1 MFDLAADVAGLRNQ
15 LEVVARGESLIGV
28 SAEGELANSPGVHRH
43 WHSNYVPV
51 RSADGEV
58 TGIAAASIETT
69 QQKLAEAA
77 LMQNEKLAAVG
88 RLAASI
94 AHEINNPLESVT
106 NLLYLAKTAQ
116 EKTDIEEYL
125 DTAEIE
131 LRRAS
136 AITNQTLRFYKQ

>member
-1 MFDLAADVAGLRNQ
+1 
-15 LEVVARGESLIGV
+15 
-28 SAEGELANSPGVHRH
+28 
-43 WHSNYVPV
+43 
-51 RSADGEV
+51 
-58 TGIAAASIETT
+58 
-69 QQKLAEAA
+69 
-77 LMQNEKLAAVG
+77 MQNEKLAAVG